1 MTKIFVTII
10 DYGAGNIKSLTNA
23 LDRIDVAWKVTSEP
37 IAIAQASKVIM
48 PGVGSAKA
56 AMEELRRRDFV
67 GVIQNLKAPFFGIC
81 LGMQLLFDYS
91 EEGDVACLGIIKGR
105 VRRFQGKG
113 LKVPQMG
120 WNRVKSEKLKV
131 KSGSYFYFVHS

>member
-23 LDRIDVAWKVTSEP
+23 LDRIDVAWEVTSEP

-56 AMEELRRRDFV
+56 VMEELYKRGLV
-67 GVIQNLKAPFFGIC
+67 EILQQCKVPFLGIC
-81 LGMQLLFDYS
+81 LGMQLLFEWSD
-91 EEGDVACLGIIKGR
+91 EGDVACLGIIKGR
-105 VRRFQGKG
+105 VRRFQGEG

-120 WNRVKSEKLKV
+120 WNRVKS
-131 KSGSYFYFVHS
+131 